1 MMATPPPQSMT
12 MMMAAVVVVDDMV
25 MMSAIMISYC
35 DGNDDD
41 DCLVWRTM
49 HCPTTMLLF
58 ASAKEYL
65 QRKLNHRRYR
75 CGKKKL
81 KNKRTV

>member
-1 MMATPPPQSMT
+1 MMATPPAQSMT
-12 MMMAAVVVVDDMV
+12 IMMAAVVVDDMV
-25 MMSAIMISYC
+25 MMSATMISYC
-35 DGNDDD
+35 DGDDDD

-65 QRKLNHRRYR
+65 QRNSITE
-75 CGKKKL
+75 GTAAEKKIEK
-81 KNKRTV
+81 